1 MEVAATTFRGGF
13 SSATMKGQLTL
24 GTGKSFQEL
33 EMKGSF
39 WFELSGG
46 ILCWFKEDKGELM
59 GVIAVSNTSGFLPD
73 DPKVATVELV
83 SDEFCATLTAAT
95 RSTKLFPPRPKPTLR
110 PKSMATARE

>member
-73 DPKVATVELV
+73 DPKFATVELV

-95 RSTKLFPPRPKPTLR
+95 AGK
-110 PKSMATARE
+110 AYD